1 MFMSKW
7 SERNWLITGASTGF
21 GRKLTEAVLARGG
34 RVVAT
39 ARNPGTLRDLESAAG
54 GRLLALQ
61 LDVTKGEQ
69 MAAVVEKAA
78 AFGGIDV
85 LVNNA
90 GYGLLGAM
98 EEFSDP
104 EIDAIFDVNF
114 FGPVRLTRAVLPQMR
129 ARGSGYIV
137 NFSSIAGS
145 YGSPS
150 SSYYS
155 ATKFALEGLSEA
167 LSKEVQPLGI
177 RVMIVVPGAFRT
189 DFFGRSIAY
198 AANAIPDYGV
208 NAAIRGYVGAND
220 GIQPGDPVRA
230 SSMIIE
236 AMEGAS
242 PPLRLL
248 LGLESH
254 AAVHA
259 ALSERLGEIDAQKD
273 SSLQACFPEALAPV
287 N

>member
-1 MFMSKW
+1 MSKW

-54 GRLLALQ
+54 GRLLALP
-61 LDVTKGEQ
+61 LDVTEREQ

-98 EEFSDP
+98 EEFSDQ

-114 FGPVRLTRAVLPQMR
+114 FGLVRLTRALLPQMR

-137 NFSSIAGS
+137 NFSSISGS
-145 YGSPS
+145 FGSITRLRS
-150 SSYYS
+150 SR
-155 ATKFALEGLSEA
+155 
-167 LSKEVQPLGI
+167 SKDC
-177 RVMIVVPGAFRT
+177 RKRY
-189 DFFGRSIAY
+189 RKKCS
-198 AANAIPDYGV
+198 
-208 NAAIRGYVGAND
+208 
-220 GIQPGDPVRA
+220 
-230 SSMIIE
+230 
-236 AMEGAS
+236 
-242 PPLRLL
+242 RL
-248 LGLESH
+248 
-254 AAVHA
+254 
-259 ALSERLGEIDAQKD
+259 
-273 SSLQACFPEALAPV
+273 ALA
-287 N
+287 

>member
-1 MFMSKW
+1 MTKW

-39 ARNPGTLRDLESAAG
+39 ARNPDTLRGLESASG
-54 GRLLALQ
+54 GRVLALP
-61 LDVTKGEQ
+61 LDVTKAEQ
-69 MAAVVEKAA
+69 MAGVVAKAA

-98 EEFSDP
+98 EEFSDQ

-114 FGPVRLTRAVLPQMR
+114 FGAVRLTRAVLPHMR

-137 NFSSIAGS
+137 NFSSISGS
-145 YGSPS
+145 FGAPS

-167 LSKEVQPLGI
+167 LSQ
-177 RVMIVVPGAFRT
+177 

-198 AANAIPDYGV
+198 AAKAIPQYGV

-220 GIQPGDPVRA
+220 GVQPGDPVRA
-230 SSMIIE
+230 SNMIID

-248 LGLESH
+248 LGLESY

-259 ALSERLGEIDAQKD
+259 ALSGRLAEIDAQKD
-273 SSLQACFPEALAPV
+273 SSLKACFPEALVRAK
-287 N
+287 